1 MKRILVVMVL
11 AALGATSVAGCGE
24 REQSALYKDGKY
36 RGKPD
41 SRSWDNEPPAGG
53 TAVWAKG
60 DRAGWEN
67 RVRSRSGGQNENRR
81 IGH

>member
-11 AALGATSVAGCGE
+11 AVFGAMGLAGCGE
-24 REQSALYKDGKY
+24 KEQAALYEDGKY

-41 SRSWDNEPPAGG
+41 GRPWESAEAG
-53 TAVWAKG
+53 WKKG
-60 DRAGWEN
+60 DRAAWQHQ
-67 RVRSRSGGQNENRR
+67 VRARNDAQNENRR